1 MWLQW
6 ATVVKLAGDA
16 FKQSHHCAVIV
27 KGTEHFKI
35 EIKHPPGFHW
45 LHAIDC
51 QRVCHAHACPNVA
64 GGQVWV
70 ACPNAIYVVGGIFCF
85 GVVGLHEGTLALG
98 GGSSTLWPH

>member
-35 EIKHPPGFHW
+35 EIKHSSTKP
-45 LHAIDC
+45 
-51 QRVCHAHACPNVA
+51 R
-64 GGQVWV
+64 
-70 ACPNAIYVVGGIFCF
+70 
-85 GVVGLHEGTLALG
+85 GVPTRPAQAQQLYFTLPSLTLPYLTLPCLALPCLTLLGAGRG
-98 GGSSTLWPH
+98 GAMFLELQKL